1 MLGAFAHVVDV
12 MNMYAL
18 CGNKCVD
25 KMWRSEVYV
34 WCPPLL
40 LTNISWS
47 RDSWNPSFLILLIRI
62 VSLTEK
68 SCLNVLRV
76 RIVKGLQ
83 TPCSFV
89 MSAKDLNLNH
99 HSQAMDILLQ
109 NVALTQ
115 DHCRFLKNILINIIV
130 MIIIDWWLYLNVDMA
145 YWSNRPSY

>member
-1 MLGAFAHVVDV
+1 MWWACLTFVGTNVWT
-12 MNMYAL
+12 
-18 CGNKCVD
+18 KCEGQRFMFGVFLYY
-25 KMWRSEVYV
+25 WLIFPEAE
-34 WCPPLL
+34 
-40 LTNISWS
+40 N
-47 RDSWNPSFLILLIRI
+47 SWNPSFLILLIRI

-99 HSQAMDILLQ
+99 HSWAMDILLQ